1 MKRSGDAPR
10 RRRRSK
16 TWILD
21 RAFGDK
27 LWRNNEHR
35 FPAWW
40 RDAMIWH
47 RRNRAEADLVDVV
60 DMP

>member
-1 MKRSGDAPR
+1 
-10 RRRRSK
+10 
-16 TWILD
+16 WILD